1 MQLLS
6 NCAVHA
12 SHITTME
19 TKDVQIVVRLTET
32 NKERLQETASSLKVS
47 VGTVVREAIDLWF
60 KKRAKGSKQP
70 NTGGY

>member
-1 MQLLS
+1 MRC
-6 NCAVHA
+6 NA
-12 SHITTME
+12 SQTTTME

-32 NKERLQETASSLKVS
+32 NKERLQETANSLKVS

>member
-1 MQLLS
+1 VRC
-6 NCAVHA
+6 NA
-12 SHITTME
+12 SQRTTME

-32 NKERLQETASSLKVS
+32 NKERLQETANSLKVS